1 MNLGADPGIG
11 PFPVSLVGRVTST
24 PFAPPAYRGH
34 GTGGTTRTED
44 GAPFP
49 VVPGQAPDN
58 MANSVG
64 SYIFNAVRGGAVG
77 TSEALP
83 GISGGTVALIVGL
96 YDKLIGGAGH
106 VVSGIKRYVTDV
118 PRGRGKDR
126 AMEQFRLVDWSV
138 LIPALIGM
146 AVALILAA
154 VLIAPLVESH
164 TQYAY
169 ALFFGLVLACLWIP
183 YTGAGK
189 TWKAWHYLLA
199 LVCAILSFLIMG
211 LPGANLPT
219 HPVVVFF
226 AAAVAI
232 CALVLPGMSGSFI
245 LLALGLYEPT
255 MAALRA
261 ADLPY
266 ITVFVLGMITGLAL
280 FVKVLQFLLE
290 NHHHITLV
298 VLTGLMAGSLRALWP
313 WQSEDREILPMTD
326 IPVTVTFMV
335 VGFLVVTA
343 SIIWEQRKK
352 AQAESPRRYEDMP
365 VH

>member
-1 MNLGADPGIG
+1 
-11 PFPVSLVGRVTST
+11 
-24 PFAPPAYRGH
+24 
-34 GTGGTTRTED
+34 
-44 GAPFP
+44 
-49 VVPGQAPDN
+49 

-64 SYIFNAVRGGAVG
+64 SYIFNTVRGGAVG

-83 GISGGTVALIVGL
+83 GISGGTVALMVGL

-126 AMEQFRLVDWSV
+126 AQEQFRQVDWGV
-138 LIPALIGM
+138 LVPALIGM
-146 AVALILAA
+146 AFALILAA
-154 VLIAPLVESH
+154 VFLAPLVESY

-199 LVCAILSFLIMG
+199 LVFASLSFFLTG

-219 HPVVVFF
+219 HPVVVFI
-226 AAAVAI
+226 AAAVTI
-232 CALVLPGMSGSFI
+232 CALVLPGLSGSFI
-245 LLALGLYEPT
+245 LLTLGLYEPT
-255 MAALRA
+255 MAALRS
-261 ADLPY
+261 ADIPY
-266 ITVFVLGMITGLAL
+266 ITIFVLGMITGLAL

-290 NHHHITLV
+290 NHHHVTLV

-313 WQSEDREILPMTD
+313 WQTEERDILPMTD
-326 IPVTVTFMV
+326 VPVTLAFTALGFVIV
-335 VGFLVVTA
+335 VA
-343 SIIWEQRKK
+343 SIVWEHRTR
-352 AQAESPRRYEDMP
+352 ARREHEAGHES
-365 VH
+365 VSV